1 MTCEPC
7 ALASTLVGHHPS
19 MALSVI
25 GAWSI
30 SLRPPITVTSFL
42 FNLPEGFSRHSVPHG
57 KTRPAET
64 DFTALLEMRRAT
76 EVHNEHARPSDRA
89 NVSDVRLPVRQQ
101 NLDFRDGCG
110 VGSPPA
116 SRMFSIGCG
125 SGPNGSND
133 PAADRGSTD
142 TGSDDLENSEE
153 PRGDLSWIPDPV
165 RQLVDAKM
173 TLGPPKSS

>member
-1 MTCEPC
+1 
-7 ALASTLVGHHPS
+7 

-42 FNLPEGFSRHSVPHG
+42 FNLPTGFSRHSVPHE

-64 DFTALLEMRRAT
+64 DFTALPEMRRAA

-89 NVSDVRLPVRQQ
+89 NVSHVRLPVRQQ
-101 NLDFRDGCG
+101 NLDFREGCG
-110 VGSPPA
+110 VGRPRV
-116 SRMFSIGCG
+116 SRIFCIGCG
-125 SGPNGSND
+125 SGLNGAND

-142 TGSDDLENSEE
+142 PGSDDLENCEE
-153 PRGDLSWIPDPV
+153 FRGDLSWILDSV

-173 TLGPPKSS
+173 TSGPPKPS